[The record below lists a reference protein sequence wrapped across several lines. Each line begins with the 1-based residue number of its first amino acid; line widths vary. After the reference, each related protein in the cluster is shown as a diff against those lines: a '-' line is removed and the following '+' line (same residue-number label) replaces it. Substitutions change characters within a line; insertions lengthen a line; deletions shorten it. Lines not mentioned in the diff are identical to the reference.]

1 MQRMEKDEIP
11 GFEEEDDF
19 TRELVDELE
28 KMLVLGL
35 VEIVGTNDKG
45 EDLFRITERGKL
57 AAEAFRSVSDET
69 MDPNEWK

>member
-1 MQRMEKDEIP
+1 MEKDDIP
-11 GFEEEDDF
+11 SFKEEDDF
-19 TRELVDELE
+19 TREIVDELE

-35 VEIVGTNDKG
+35 VEIVETNDKG